1 MGSHQ
6 NSSSFCSFPSSSSH
20 QHPFI
25 ANSATQHF
33 DFDDNQQLQLQQ
45 HHQQQQQ
52 QQLSNTNSP
61 TFGLLDNPTD
71 TVAHL
76 LDEQCFWN
84 AEEHTNLGGG
94 DVDFDWTSL
103 GLDAFG
109 TQLIQPGTFD
119 LDLATQQCQSSQTL
133 ATGLDLESELLLLGA
148 GDMTAAALDGPQWPW
163 SRAKTSSPTLP
174 QPEPPPTTRQ
184 TTPQPS
190 TPNPLHP
197 PPLHP
202 PTPTPPSQTRRSAP
216 HPPATRT
223 TTPRRSA
230 SATPWPRGAT
240 ARGASTAWPS
250 WRRSWPT

>member
-61 TFGLLDNPTD
+61 TFVLLDNPTD

-103 GLDAFG
+103 AWTPLARSSSNRAL
-109 TQLIQPGTFD
+109 LISTS
-119 LDLATQQCQSSQTL
+119 LRSSV
-133 ATGLDLESELLLLGA
+133 
-148 GDMTAAALDGPQWPW
+148 
-163 SRAKTSSPTLP
+163 SP
-174 QPEPPPTTRQ
+174 
-184 TTPQPS
+184 
-190 TPNPLHP
+190 
-197 PPLHP
+197 
-202 PTPTPPSQTRRSAP
+202 
-216 HPPATRT
+216 
-223 TTPRRSA
+223 
-230 SATPWPRGAT
+230 
-240 ARGASTAWPS
+240 ARP
-250 WRRSWPT
+250 